1 MSRTLGLL
9 AVAAVAVWTALSTWN
24 SVTRY
29 RSPYEMRGGRPGGD
43 PVAERAVLIVI
54 DGVRLDASGRMC
66 ELQALARRGS
76 SGVVQA
82 ALPSLSNTN
91 RAVLATGAWPEVN
104 GVTNNGRY
112 QPPPVDSLF
121 SLAAAAGMPRAAAG
135 SSFWGRAFGEYL
147 EGHLLFQ
154 TKTISHN
161 TAPEAMAKWQE
172 DNCRDSQEFLARYE
186 RGFLVVDVAAADA
199 AGHDF
204 GGESEAYRQV
214 IQAVDRCL
222 GSLVRALDNGRT
234 AFAIVSDHG
243 HIQRRGGG
251 GHGGSEPEVA
261 EVPLVF
267 AGKGIRTSS
276 GWRVNAVDVAPTVA
290 ILLGLPLP
298 GTNQGSVLWDSLDL
312 PDELS
317 LAAKARF
324 RAQQQA
330 LAEILPNGR
339 PSPGQRR
346 GERASPALVALLLGM
361 VAAGFTYS
369 RSQNRLALLIAVAGY
384 LGLYYLLF
392 AAVGLGYSL
401 SVINREELLPLFLGK
416 NLLAASI
423 AFLAV
428 AVTLHR
434 RAPEA
439 ASTACLALGVISI
452 GTMQVAW
459 LHYQSGLF
467 MTDAMPDLNLNL
479 KAALDLLQI
488 AAVAVTAALAARRTR
503 RPAASK
509 VPPQDAIV
517 GDRP

>member
-1 MSRTLGLL
+1 
-9 AVAAVAVWTALSTWN
+9 
-24 SVTRY
+24 
-29 RSPYEMRGGRPGGD
+29 
-43 PVAERAVLIVI
+43 
-54 DGVRLDASGRMC
+54 
-66 ELQALARRGS
+66 
-76 SGVVQA
+76 
-82 ALPSLSNTN
+82 
-91 RAVLATGAWPEVN
+91 
-104 GVTNNGRY
+104 
-112 QPPPVDSLF
+112 
-121 SLAAAAGMPRAAAG
+121 
-135 SSFWGRAFGEYL
+135 
-147 EGHLLFQ
+147 
-154 TKTISHN
+154 
-161 TAPEAMAKWQE
+161 
-172 DNCRDSQEFLARYE
+172 
-186 RGFLVVDVAAADA
+186 
-199 AGHDF
+199 
-204 GGESEAYRQV
+204 
-214 IQAVDRCL
+214 
-222 GSLVRALDNGRT
+222 
-234 AFAIVSDHG
+234 
-243 HIQRRGGG
+243 
-251 GHGGSEPEVA
+251 
-261 EVPLVF
+261 VPLVF

-339 PSPGQRR
+339 PSPGERR
-346 GERASPALVALLLGM
+346 GERASSALVALLLGM